1 MPGITI
7 KNELKLFR
15 IKLDALVNKIEE
27 NFFRIEMK
35 NTIWGIHDLMILQ
48 ISYVDEVIEEL
59 EETENVSITQK
70 ERATTL
76 LWPSQKLIEFE
87 QSLEIFLEGSS
98 SI

>member
-15 IKLDALVNKIEE
+15 IKLDNLVNKIEE

-35 NTIWGIHDLMILQ
+35 NAIWGIHDLMILQ
-48 ISYVDEVIEEL
+48 ISYIDEMIEEL
-59 EETENVSITQK
+59 EETENISVTQK

-87 QSLEIFLEGSS
+87 QLLEKIL
-98 SI
+98 

>member
-15 IKLDALVNKIEE
+15 KKLDALVNKIEE

-59 EETENVSITQK
+59 KETENVSIMQK

-76 LWPSQKLIEFE
+76 LWPSQKLVEFE
-87 QSLEIFLEGSS
+87 QSLEKILESS
-98 SI
+98 NI